1 MFLEDHENSVW
12 DGVLLNHV
20 FVMGSQLT
28 MRSGPLSRLEP
39 SETVVLMIES
49 LERSRSAP
57 YHKQKLAL
65 VLSAMRHFRLEL
77 ERAGFKVDYVQT
89 DSFEDGIGAHLRRYP
104 GAKITVTQPADHG
117 VAENLSRIVSRHG
130 GSLTVVPDET
140 WLSSQADWD
149 AYARGKKELRME
161 FFYRQMRR
169 KTGWLMESDS
179 QPIGGKWNF
188 DAENRQV
195 PEPDHAFPPRLTFEP
210 DQITKD
216 ALEYVQ
222 ATFPEHF
229 GNLSQWNWPV
239 TREDAVRALE
249 HFLTHR
255 LARFGPFEDAM
266 VEGEAQ
272 LYHSLISP
280 AINIG
285 LLSPREVCE
294 HALNFAAQP
303 EHRVPLESIEGF
315 IRQILGWREFMHH
328 VYRTKMPEFRTE
340 NRLNHARKLP
350 DFYWTGRT
358 QMRCVSSAVNQL
370 RDTGH
375 THHIQRLMVLGNFA
389 LIAGINPQ
397 EVNDWFLMGYVDAFD
412 WVVTPN
418 VIGMSQYADLGSF
431 TSKPYAAGAGYISRM
446 SNHCASCSYN
456 PKETLGDTACP
467 FGSLYWDFIDRH
479 TDAFQN
485 NQRMSLIVGS
495 WKKRDPDSKKL
506 ILEQA
511 KSVLRRLE
519 KNEL

>member
-1 MFLEDHENSVW
+1 
-12 DGVLLNHV
+12 
-20 FVMGSQLT
+20 MGNQLT

-39 SETVVLMIES
+39 SNTVVLMIES
-49 LERSRSAP
+49 LERSRSQP

-77 ERAGFKVDYVQT
+77 ERAGFSVNYVQT
-89 DSFEDGIGAHLRRYP
+89 DSFEDGIRAHLRRHP
-104 GAKITVTQPADHG
+104 GVDISVTQPADHG
-117 VAENLSRIVSRHG
+117 VAENLARIVSRHG
-130 GSLTVVPDET
+130 GSLTVAPDES

-169 KTGWLMESDS
+169 QTGWLMEGG

-195 PEPDHAFPPRLTFEP
+195 PEPGHAFPPRPVFER
-210 DQITKD
+210 DQITKT

-222 ATFPEHF
+222 ATFPDHF
-229 GNLSQWNWPV
+229 GTLEHWNWPV
-239 TREDAVRALE
+239 TREDALRALE

-255 LARFGPFEDAM
+255 LARFGPYEDAM
-266 VEGEAQ
+266 VEGETQ

-294 HALNFAAQP
+294 RALNFAAQP

-315 IRQILGWREFMHH
+315 IRQILGWREFVHH

-340 NRLNHARKLP
+340 NRLGHARKLP
-350 DFYWTGRT
+350 EFYWTGDT
-358 QMRCVSSAVNQL
+358 KMRCLSSAVAQL

-418 VIGMSQYADLGSF
+418 VIGMSQYADMGSF
-431 TSKPYAAGAGYISRM
+431 TSKPYAAGAGYIKRM
-446 SNHCASCSYN
+446 SDHCASCPYN

-479 TDAFQN
+479 TDAFQR

-495 WKKRDPDSKKL
+495 WKKRDPDDQKL